1 VGPLLHPSIQE
12 RLHVIPAQRCTTTGA
27 SRTLYVPGSAQ
38 EVAAAILVLSAT
50 GWTTEAAVR
59 LHDDLWR
66 VEVSA
71 AE

>member
-1 VGPLLHPSIQE
+1 
-12 RLHVIPAQRCTTTGA
+12 VIPSQRCSTTGVT
-27 SRTLYVPGSAQ
+27 RTHTLYVPGTVE

-50 GWTTEAAVR
+50 GWDTESAVR

-66 VEVSA
+66 MEVTA